1 MASNSF
7 GELFRITTFGESHG
21 KAVGCIV
28 DGCPSLIDI
37 REKDIQKEL
46 DRRKPGQSDITTSR
60 NEEDKVEILSGV
72 FDGKTTAEPITTTGK
87 TCKIKFKM
95 PSEGI
100 IYAKWWPADASIE
113 STNWEATLDLTQ
125 CGTYKRTAE

>member
-1 MASNSF
+1 MEPF
-7 GELFRITTFGESHG
+7 GEGIS
-21 KAVGCIV
+21 VSS
-28 DGCPSLIDI
+28 PSKYII
-37 REKDIQKEL
+37 
-46 DRRKPGQSDITTSR
+46 
-60 NEEDKVEILSGV
+60 

-100 IYAKWWPADASIE
+100 IYVKWWPADASIE